1 MRCSGRRPA
10 AYWLDR
16 LDAADVPT
24 GPVNELPDV
33 FANAQIRHRRM
44 LVETEHPLAGAIKLL
59 ANPMRLSA
67 TPVNDYPAPPLLG
80 QHTREVLGGLLG
92 IDSARL
98 DALAASHVI

>member
-1 MRCSGRRPA
+1 
-10 AYWLDR
+10 
-16 LDAADVPT
+16 
-24 GPVNELPDV
+24 
-33 FANAQIRHRRM
+33 M
-44 LVETEHPLAGAIKLL
+44 LVETEHPLAGTIKLL

-67 TPVNDYPAPPLLG
+67 TPVTDYPAPPLLG